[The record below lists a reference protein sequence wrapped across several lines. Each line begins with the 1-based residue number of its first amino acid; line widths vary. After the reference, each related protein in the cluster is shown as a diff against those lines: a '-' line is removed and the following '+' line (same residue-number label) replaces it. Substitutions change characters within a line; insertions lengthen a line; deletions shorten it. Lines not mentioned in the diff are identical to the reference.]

1 MADGILAAVNE
12 NGNIDR
18 FIDTKGGVHYIEP
31 KRYEESVAKIDAAA
45 TKAKETVNS
54 ATEAVSECKAQ
65 TGACTQE
72 TARAKE
78 IADTVESRIT
88 GIEGDVAALRDSV
101 SPSYLGGGN
110 VSILGCTV
118 KVDCWIVATRI
129 LIVKFSYV
137 SGSMTSSGACEIAS
151 DAALVLPEYL
161 RPKEDIR
168 VTAFTSLRFGK
179 SVGAV
184 VEPSGA
190 VKLYF
195 STSSGIRGYGFET
208 CACCIPLAL

>member
-1 MADGILAAVNE
+1 MAEGILAAVNE

-88 GIEGDVAALRDSV
+88 GIEGDIDTLRDSV
-101 SPSYLGGGN
+101 SRA
-110 VSILGCTV
+110 
-118 KVDCWIVATRI
+118 KVLSGSKVITFSAERHPLFEVDEQQRLFGRALDATRD
-129 LIVKFSYV
+129 YV
-137 SGSMTSSGACEIAS
+137 GVMNGDGSVSEFVPHVHITNGRAI
-151 DAALVLPEYL
+151 LVLDRAMYQ
-161 RPKEDIR
+161 
-168 VTAFTSLRFGK
+168 
-179 SVGAV
+179 AV
-184 VEPSGA
+184 RINYVVVLGS
-190 VKLYF
+190 
-195 STSSGIRGYGFET
+195 
-208 CACCIPLAL
+208 

>member
-65 TGACTQE
+65 TGACAQE

-88 GIEGDVAALRDSV
+88 GIEGDIATLRDSV
-101 SPSYLGGGN
+101 SQFKSSYVRSTVGSGYIEFCRVGGIVVMSMYN
-110 VSILGCTV
+110 VTA
-118 KVDCWIVATRI
+118 K
-129 LIVKFSYV
+129 V
-137 SGSMTSSGACEIAS
+137 SGSWGTTFIGTVPEGFRPNDQLRQRCQVANADSDRSSG
-151 DAALVLPEYL
+151 LWV
-161 RPKEDIR
+161 K
-168 VTAFTSLRFGK
+168 
-179 SVGAV
+179 
-184 VEPSGA
+184 PSGEMYIA
-190 VKLYF
+190 NFGGTGLSGSYLF
-195 STSSGIRGYGFET
+195 SCT
-208 CACCIPLAL
+208 ACWPAA

>member
-45 TKAKETVNS
+45 TKAQETVNS

-78 IADTVESRIT
+78 VADTVENRIT
-88 GIEGDVAALRDSV
+88 GIEGDVATLRDSV
-101 SPSYLGGGN
+101 SQPPVMLYTERDGNGTVYYRKSGGLVCIVVN
-110 VSILGCTV
+110 FVSIEAKKGKKFGTLPAELRPDHNVIGYGWSRGSSNSIGQVTV
-118 KVDCWIVATRI
+118 DADGTVAGWC
-129 LIVKFSYV
+129 S
-137 SGSMTSSGACEIAS
+137 IAS
-151 DAALVLPEYL
+151 TRYFCGSICYPLP
-161 RPKEDIR
+161 
-168 VTAFTSLRFGK
+168 
-179 SVGAV
+179 
-184 VEPSGA
+184 
-190 VKLYF
+190 
-195 STSSGIRGYGFET
+195 
-208 CACCIPLAL
+208 

>member
-101 SPSYLGGGN
+101 SPSF
-110 VSILGCTV
+110 
-118 KVDCWIVATRI
+118 VDCSITNVPTTVCKVGKIVVVTVSGTLKKAVGAWGTLSLSNVLPKARGRFNSTIISQDTSDPRI
-129 LIVKFSYV
+129 LLTA
-137 SGSMTSSGACEIAS
+137 SGTDLFIETKGASLTKDTWMFGQLVYICE
-151 DAALVLPEYL
+151 
-161 RPKEDIR
+161 
-168 VTAFTSLRFGK
+168 
-179 SVGAV
+179 
-184 VEPSGA
+184 
-190 VKLYF
+190 
-195 STSSGIRGYGFET
+195 
-208 CACCIPLAL
+208 

>member
-101 SPSYLGGGN
+101 SQYTTRTFTTPSK
-110 VSILGCTV
+110 TV
-118 KVDCWIVATRI
+118 KFGEVLDIDVIAKIDGYTPMCVTNVWSNHA
-129 LIVKFSYV
+129 
-137 SGSMTSSGACEIAS
+137 GS
-151 DAALVLPEYL
+151 
-161 RPKEDIR
+161 
-168 VTAFTSLRFGK
+168 
-179 SVGAV
+179 
-184 VEPSGA
+184 
-190 VKLYF
+190 
-195 STSSGIRGYGFET
+195 
-208 CACCIPLAL
+208 CCITQFGLRDDEHAFATVKNLEVVNKGSWNDLKLSVTVLYRKSIA